1 MLFGFATG
9 ACFLLRRRRT
19 GSTVDLVLAGLGLGL
34 AFGTKWYAVWAVAIV
49 LAVWAAGSLLERR
62 GARAVV
68 RDGAVL
74 CGLVALAGGIWML
87 RNLVESGNPVFP
99 VEVSPLG
106 LTIFDAPRDTVRESA
121 GFTLLHYVGDG
132 GRVERVHLAA
142 AAPRSSPGLRS

>member
-1 MLFGFATG
+1 M
-9 ACFLLRRRRT
+9 
-19 GSTVDLVLAGLGLGL
+19 LAGLGLGL

-62 GARAVV
+62 GVRAVA

-87 RNLVESGNPVFP
+87 RNLIESGNPVFP

-132 GRVERVHLAA
+132 GVWSEFIWPQLRRLSRG
-142 AAPRSSPGLRS
+142 PRS